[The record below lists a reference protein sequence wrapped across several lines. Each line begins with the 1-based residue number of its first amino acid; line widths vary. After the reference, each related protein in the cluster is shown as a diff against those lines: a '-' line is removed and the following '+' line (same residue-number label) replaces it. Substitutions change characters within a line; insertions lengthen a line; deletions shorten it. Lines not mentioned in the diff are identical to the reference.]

1 VGQPVRVQIPP
12 CAVFSEGLVMQVTKK
27 EIEDAVDLV
36 ECLVMD
42 NETTF
47 KDIDQLEGKVE
58 GLKEYVESLIEQVT
72 ILTRKVE
79 QLENRLE

>member
-1 VGQPVRVQIPP
+1 
-12 CAVFSEGLVMQVTKK
+12 MQVTKK

-58 GLKEYVESLIEQVT
+58 GLAEYVESLIEQVT

-79 QLENRLE
+79 QLENRLD

>member
-1 VGQPVRVQIPP
+1 
-12 CAVFSEGLVMQVTKK
+12 MQVTEK
-27 EIEDAVDLV
+27 EIENAVDLV

>member
-1 VGQPVRVQIPP
+1 
-12 CAVFSEGLVMQVTKK
+12 MQVTKK